1 LHTRAAKF
9 VEASADGDLLRTNRR
24 RFSRR
29 GVITLFA
36 VLCCSSAVV
45 LNTACVKLPRRAQA
59 ATTLAAPINQ
69 PASHTAQ
76 TAPLVNINRATRE
89 ELARLPGIG
98 EGLAARIVEHRER
111 YGAFRRTEHL
121 LLVRGISE
129 RRFGQLRDLVTV
141 E

>member
-1 LHTRAAKF
+1 M
-9 VEASADGDLLRTNRR
+9 NRR
-24 RFSRR
+24 LFLRR
-29 GVITLFA
+29 ASLTLFLLVCHTPA
-36 VLCCSSAVV
+36 VL
-45 LNTACVKLPRRAQA
+45 LNIACVKLPRRVQSAKTES
-59 ATTLAAPINQ
+59 ATIAPPAPQ
-69 PASHTAQ
+69 PESVKGE
-76 TAPLVNINRATRE
+76 TAPLININRASRE

-129 RRFGQLRDLVTV
+129 RRFAQLHAFVSV

>member
-9 VEASADGDLLRTNRR
+9 VEALADGDLILRNRR
-24 RFSRR
+24 PSLRR
-29 GVITLFA
+29 AALTLLIIFCHA
-36 VLCCSSAVV
+36 PAVV
-45 LNTACVKLPRRAQA
+45 FNTACVKLPRRAQA
-59 ATTLAAPINQ
+59 ATLTAPTTQ
-69 PASHTAQ
+69 PASRSAE
-76 TAPLVNINRATRE
+76 TAPLININRASRE

-98 EGLAARIVEHRER
+98 DGLAARIVEHRER

-129 RRFGQLRDLVTV
+129 RRFEQLRDRVTV

>member
-9 VEASADGDLLRTNRR
+9 VEAFADGDLLLRNRR
-24 RFSRR
+24 PSLRHAALALLV
-29 GVITLFA
+29 VIIHTPLLVF
-36 VLCCSSAVV
+36 
-45 LNTACVKLPRRAQA
+45 NTACVKLPRRAQA
-59 ATTLAAPINQ
+59 AMLTAPTTQ
-69 PASHTAQ
+69 PASRATE
-76 TAPLVNINRATRE
+76 TAPLININRASRE
-89 ELARLPGIG
+89 ALPGIG

-129 RRFGQLRDLVTV
+129 RRFEQLRDRVTV